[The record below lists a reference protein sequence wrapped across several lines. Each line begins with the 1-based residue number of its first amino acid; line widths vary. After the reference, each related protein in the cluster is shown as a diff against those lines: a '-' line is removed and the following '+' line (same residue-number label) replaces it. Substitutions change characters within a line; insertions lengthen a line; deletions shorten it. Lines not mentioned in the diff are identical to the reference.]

1 MTTPVLTLTAAAMP
15 TPIVVSLPL
24 DLQWTDEYDW
34 LPIEQTEE
42 YSLTGALII
51 DIGTRQAGRP
61 ITLAGDDETAW
72 VSRATVDALR
82 AWAATPG
89 QGLNLTLPDTRTFS
103 VTFRHSDDPALV
115 ATPVA
120 FSAPMQAADQYIIT
134 LKLLE
139 I

>member
-1 MTTPVLTLTAAAMP
+1 MPPPILTLADAAEPAP
-15 TPIVVSLPL
+15 NIVSLPL
-24 DLQWTDEYDW
+24 DLQWMDEYDW

-51 DIGTRQAGRP
+51 DIGTRQSGRP

-72 VSRATVDALR
+72 VSRTTVDALR

-89 QGLNLTLPDTRTFS
+89 QELTLTLPDARTFS
-103 VTFRHSDDPALV
+103 VVFRHSDDPALV
-115 ATPVA
+115 ATPVV
-120 FSAPMQAADQYIIT
+120 FSAPMEATDHYIIT